1 MTNNPERQEFQSGA
15 IKLSIYGS
23 GLLFIIIAVVGVVA
37 DSVTL
42 LLDAATNFVIFA
54 VALLTNASL
63 QKVHRPPDHKYN
75 FGYTKF
81 EPFTVVI
88 QAALIIMLCLV
99 SAGFAMQDLLNPE
112 DVRGYGLPVAVEI
125 VSGFIAIAIT
135 LYLAYIGRKTDSA
148 MLKGAAMQ
156 WKMETVLS
164 FGIAAGFLAGLALR
178 AKGYTHITP
187 YVDPSMALL
196 LAVALVYEPIKT
208 LKHAVPELLDAAPA
222 DHIQTTVRSIVEKY
236 KPHSFGVSRLRSRK
250 AGRKVFVDVCF
261 LVKGETTV
269 VETAKLTDNF
279 QRDMEKHLPESDV
292 LVHFNHKQ

>member
-1 MTNNPERQEFQSGA
+1 MVNNQSRQEAQSIA
-15 IKLSIYGS
+15 IKVSIYGS
-23 GLLFIIIAVVGVVA
+23 GLLFLIIAAVGVVS

-63 QKVHRPPDHKYN
+63 KKVHRPPDHKYN

-99 SAGFAMQDLLNPE
+99 SAGFALQDLLNPE
-112 DVRGYGLPVAVEI
+112 DIKGYVLPVAVEI
-125 VSGFIAIAIT
+125 LSGLLAIVIT
-135 LYLAYIGRKTDSA
+135 WYLASVGRKTDSA
-148 MLKGAAMQ
+148 MLKGSAMQ

-164 FGIAAGFLAGLALR
+164 FGIAAGFFVGMVLR

-187 YVDPSMALL
+187 YVDPSMALI
-196 LAVALVYEPIKT
+196 LAIALVYEPIMT
-208 LKHAVPELLDAAPA
+208 MRHAVPELLDAAPS
-222 DHIQTTVRSIVEKY
+222 DSIQTTVRSIVDKY
-236 KPHSFGVSRLRSRK
+236 KPHSFGVSRLRARK

-269 VETAKLTDNF
+269 VETAKLADNF
-279 QRDMEKHLPESDV
+279 QRDVEDHLPDSDV
-292 LVHFNHKQ
+292 LVHFSHKH